1 MLGLVP
7 LRVIL
12 WVFGVVVRLQER
24 LPGVAV
30 LPDEEAQGSKLSVP
44 PPGFAEDIL
53 ERRLDLDRPWWSGT
67 PQVDWMLST

>member
-1 MLGLVP
+1 
-7 LRVIL
+7 
-12 WVFGVVVRLQER
+12 
-24 LPGVAV
+24 LPEVAV